1 MKMKFR
7 IAAFAIAILICF
19 ATIAVAQPRF
29 PIIAPG
35 AGVINLRGILGSDTD
50 GGLDKGPSEREFLCS
65 DLRAFAFSER
75 RYSLT
80 KERDFGLAYSDFWG
94 DRGGISN
101 SRTHAILNVDPTN
114 GKFSFIDNAGEKHE
128 LGLWARKESRG
139 LWARCLTHLD
149 DAS

>member
-1 MKMKFR
+1 MKCR
-7 IAAFAIAILICF
+7 IPVFAITILCF

-35 AGVINLRGILGSDTD
+35 AGLLNLQGILGSDAD
-50 GGLDKGPSEREFLCS
+50 NEAAKGPSEREFLCS

-80 KERDFGLAYSDFWG
+80 KERDFGLAYNDFWG
-94 DRGGISN
+94 DRGISN

-114 GKFSFIDNAGEKHE
+114 GKFSFKDNAGEKHE
-128 LGLWARKESRG
+128 LGLWARKESRD
-139 LWARCLTHLD
+139 LWARCLTYLD